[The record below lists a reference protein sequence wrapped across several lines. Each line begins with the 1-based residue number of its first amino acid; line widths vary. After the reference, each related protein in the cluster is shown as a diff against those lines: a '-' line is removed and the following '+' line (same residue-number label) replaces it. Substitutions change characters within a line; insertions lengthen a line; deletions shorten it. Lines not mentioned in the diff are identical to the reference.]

1 MIANRNLCVGCCARA
16 PPTPTTASVAPI
28 MRSRRFI
35 SMIAP
40 DRDGAATAR
49 LLGGVCSRL
58 WLWGRATSS
67 GSFDHLVGALLQ
79 IERHVEAQHFG
90 SFEVDDQFELSGLH
104 DW

>member
-1 MIANRNLCVGCCARA
+1 MIANRNFCLGCCARA
-16 PPTPTTASVAPI
+16 PPAPIEASAAPI

-49 LLGGVCSRL
+49 LLCGVCSRL

-67 GSFDHLVGALLQ
+67 GSFDHLVGAG
-79 IERHVEAQHFG
+79 EKRGRDRDAVCFG
-90 SFEVDDQFELSGLH
+90 VLRFTDKVTLFAD
-104 DW
+104 